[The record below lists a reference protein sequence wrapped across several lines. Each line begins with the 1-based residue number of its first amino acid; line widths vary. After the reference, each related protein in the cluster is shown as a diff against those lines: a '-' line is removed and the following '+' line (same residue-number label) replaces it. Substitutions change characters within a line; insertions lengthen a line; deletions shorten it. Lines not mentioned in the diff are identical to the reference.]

1 MQSHPDDERCPAGG
15 KALSAQFI
23 TAERPRVV
31 QGWTKVHTSAAILA
45 AAVVLGSGVAT
56 AGVGP
61 ETTTGVPVLP
71 VPMFE
76 ETGLP
81 AFSMPVGATAL
92 DASTATGG
100 AASTDSGTSA
110 FDGGTSTSGN
120 GATGTGSSGDGA
132 GSTSM
137 TSMMSRSWGDAAS
150 QNAQTV
156 GITPV
161 TLAATCQ
168 IEASGCQTNPASAS
182 TTITGTFQMLDST
195 YTSMINAAVAANP
208 SLAANIVPGL
218 AGKLD
223 PATESIAAAEY
234 LKQGAVSL
242 QNNGIANPS
251 VLDVRGYYNF
261 GPGNA
266 VAIANAPD
274 GALMSSQISGLT
286 DAQFKSNGINPATTT
301 VGQWRASVTAKIGS
315 SAATSPVL
323 LAKS

>member
-1 MQSHPDDERCPAGG
+1 MQSHPDDERCPAGS
-15 KALSAQFI
+15 KTLSGQFI

-31 QGWTKVHTSAAILA
+31 QGWTKAHSSAAILT
-45 AAVVLGSGVAT
+45 AAVLLGSGVAM

-100 AASTDSGTSA
+100 AASTDSGTST
-110 FDGGTSTSGN
+110 FDGGTSTSGS

-161 TLAATCQ
+161 ALAATCQ

-242 QNNGIANPS
+242 QNNGISNPS

-261 GPGNA
+261 GPSAGA
-266 VAIANAPD
+266 AIAKASPD
-274 GALMSSQISGLT
+274 QLISDLVPLT
-286 DAQFKSNGINPATTT
+286 ASGYKSNGIVPGVTT
-301 VGQWRASVTAKIGS
+301 VGAWQSSVTNKIGASAASASV
-315 SAATSPVL
+315 L
-323 LAKS
+323 LSKS

>member
-1 MQSHPDDERCPAGG
+1 MQSHLDGERCSAAGMLLPG
-15 KALSAQFI
+15 RFM
-23 TAERPRVV
+23 TVERPGVV
-31 QGWTKVHTSAAILA
+31 QAWTKAHTSAALLA
-45 AAVVLGSGVAT
+45 AAVLLGSGVAV

-61 ETTTGVPVLP
+61 ETLKGVPVLP
-71 VPMFE
+71 VPVFE

-81 AFSMPVGATAL
+81 AFSMPVGVTAL
-92 DASTATGG
+92 DASTVTGG
-100 AASTDSGTSA
+100 AASTDSGTST
-110 FDGGTSTSGN
+110 FDGGTSTSGS

-161 TLAATCQ
+161 ALAATCQ
-168 IEASGCQTNPASAS
+168 IEASGCQTNPASGS

-195 YTSMINAAVAANP
+195 YTAMIKAAVADNP

-223 PATESIAAAEY
+223 SATQSIAAAEY

-242 QNNGIANPS
+242 QNNGIPNPS

-261 GPGNA
+261 GPAAG
-266 VAIANAPD
+266 ANISQAASGD
-274 GALMSSQISGLT
+274 LMSSQVSGLT
-286 DAQFKSNGINPATTT
+286 TAQLKANGIDPATTT
-301 VGQWRASVTAKIGS
+301 VGQWRASVTAKIGA
-315 SAATSPVL
+315 SAASAPVL
-323 LAKS
+323 LAKA

>member
-1 MQSHPDDERCPAGG
+1 MQSHPDDEPCSA
-15 KALSAQFI
+15 ACMLLSGQSIAV
-23 TAERPRVV
+23 ERLGVV
-31 QGWTKVHTSAAILA
+31 QGWTKAHTSAAILA
-45 AAVVLGSGVAT
+45 AAVLLGSGVAT

-61 ETTTGVPVLP
+61 ETLKGVPVLP
-71 VPMFE
+71 IPVFE

-92 DASTATGG
+92 DASTPTGG
-100 AASTDSGTSA
+100 AASTDSGTST
-110 FDGGTSTSGN
+110 FGGGTSTSGS
-120 GATGTGSSGDGA
+120 ATGTGSSGDGSD
-132 GSTSM
+132 STSM
-137 TSMMSRSWGDAAS
+137 TSMMSRPWGDAAS

-161 TLAATCQ
+161 ALAATCQ
-168 IEASGCQTNPASAS
+168 IEAGGCQTNPASAS

-195 YTSMINAAVAANP
+195 YTSMIKAAVADNP

-242 QNNGIANPS
+242 QNNGISNPS

-261 GPGNA
+261 GPSAGA
-266 VAIANAPD
+266 AIAKASPD
-274 GALMSSQISGLT
+274 QLISDLVPLT
-286 DAQFKSNGINPATTT
+286 AAGYKNNGIVQGVTT
-301 VGQWRASVTAKIGS
+301 VGAWQASVTNKIGA
-315 SAATSPVL
+315 SAASASVL
-323 LAKS
+323 LSKS

>member
-1 MQSHPDDERCPAGG
+1 MQSHPDERRSAAGLLLPG
-15 KALSAQFI
+15 QLI
-23 TAERPRVV
+23 TGERPDVV
-31 QGWTKVHTSAAILA
+31 QGWTKAHTSAAILA
-45 AAVVLGSGVAT
+45 ATVLLGSGVAT

-61 ETTTGVPVLP
+61 ETLKGVPVLP
-71 VPMFE
+71 VPVFE

-92 DASTATGG
+92 DASTPTGG
-100 AASTDSGTSA
+100 AASTDSGTST
-110 FDGGTSTSGN
+110 FGDGTLTFGST
-120 GATGTGSSGDGA
+120 TGTGSSGDGSD
-132 GSTSM
+132 STSM
-137 TSMMSRSWGDAAS
+137 TSMMSRPWGDAAS

-161 TLAATCQ
+161 ALAATCQ
-168 IEASGCQTNPASAS
+168 IEASGCQTNPTTSS
-182 TTITGTFQMLDST
+182 TTITGTFEMLDST

-223 PATESIAAAEY
+223 PATESIAAAQY
-234 LKQGAVSL
+234 LKQGAISL

-266 VAIANAPD
+266 VAIARAND
-274 GALMSSQISGLT
+274 GDLMSSQISGLT
-286 DAQFKSNGINPATTT
+286 AAQFKSNGIDPASTT
-301 VGQWRASVTAKIGS
+301 VGQWRASVTAKIGT
-315 SAATSPVL
+315 SAAAAPVL
-323 LAKS
+323 LARS

>member
-1 MQSHPDDERCPAGG
+1 MQSHPDDERCSAAGMLLPG
-15 KALSAQFI
+15 QFI
-23 TAERPRVV
+23 TVERPGVV
-31 QGWTKVHTSAAILA
+31 QGWTKAHTSAAVLA
-45 AAVVLGSGVAT
+45 AAVLLGSGVAT

-92 DASTATGG
+92 DASTAAGG
-100 AASTDSGTSA
+100 AASTDSGSST
-110 FDGGTSTSGN
+110 FGGGTSTSGS
-120 GATGTGSSGDGA
+120 ATGTGGSGDGSD
-132 GSTSM
+132 STSM
-137 TSMMSRSWGDAAS
+137 TSMMSRPWGDAAS

-161 TLAATCQ
+161 ALAATCQ

-182 TTITGTFQMLDST
+182 TTITGTFQMLDAT
-195 YTSMINAAVAANP
+195 YTSMIKAAVADNP

-223 PATESIAAAEY
+223 PATQSIAAAEY

-242 QNNGIANPS
+242 QNNGIPNPT

-261 GPGNA
+261 GPAAG
-266 VAIANAPD
+266 ANISQAASGD
-274 GALMSSQISGLT
+274 LMSSQVSGLT
-286 DAQFKSNGINPATTT
+286 TAQLKANGIDPATTT
-301 VGQWRASVTAKIGS
+301 VGQWRASVTAKIGA
-315 SAATSPVL
+315 SAASAPVL
-323 LAKS
+323 LGKA

>member
-1 MQSHPDDERCPAGG
+1 MQSHPDDERCSAAGML
-15 KALSAQFI
+15 LSGQFI
-23 TAERPRVV
+23 AVERPGVV
-31 QGWTKVHTSAAILA
+31 QGWTKAHTSAAILA
-45 AAVVLGSGVAT
+45 VAVLLGSGVAT

-61 ETTTGVPVLP
+61 ETLKGVPVLP
-71 VPMFE
+71 VPVFE

-92 DASTATGG
+92 DASTPTGG
-100 AASTDSGTSA
+100 AASTDSGTST
-110 FDGGTSTSGN
+110 FGGGTSTSGS
-120 GATGTGSSGDGA
+120 ATGTGSSGDGSD
-132 GSTSM
+132 STSM
-137 TSMMSRSWGDAAS
+137 TSMMAKPWGDAAS

-161 TLAATCQ
+161 ALAATCQ

-242 QNNGIANPS
+242 QSNGISNPS

-274 GALMSSQISGLT
+274 GALMSSQVSGLSA
-286 DAQFKSNGINPATTT
+286 AQFKSNGIDPATTT

-315 SAATSPVL
+315 SAATSSVL

>member
-1 MQSHPDDERCPAGG
+1 MQSHLDGDRCTAAGMLLPG
-15 KALSAQFI
+15 WFM
-23 TAERPRVV
+23 TVERPCVV
-31 QGWTKVHTSAAILA
+31 QAWTKAHTSAAILA
-45 AAVVLGSGVAT
+45 AAVLLGSGVAV

-61 ETTTGVPVLP
+61 ETLKGVPVLP

-100 AASTDSGTSA
+100 AALTDSGTST
-110 FDGGTSTSGN
+110 FGN

-161 TLAATCQ
+161 ALAATCQ
-168 IEASGCQTNPASAS
+168 IEAGGCQTNPASAS

-195 YTSMINAAVAANP
+195 YTSMINAAMAANP

-223 PATESIAAAEY
+223 PATESIAAAQY
-234 LKQGAVSL
+234 LKQGATSL

-286 DAQFKSNGINPATTT
+286 DTQFKSNGINPATTT

>member
-31 QGWTKVHTSAAILA
+31 QGWTKAHTSAAILA
-45 AAVVLGSGVAT
+45 AAVLLGSGVAT

-100 AASTDSGTSA
+100 AASTDSGTS
-110 FDGGTSTSGN
+110 TSGN

-161 TLAATCQ
+161 ALAATCQ

-182 TTITGTFQMLDST
+182 TTITGTFQMLDNT

-242 QNNGIANPS
+242 QNNGIPNPG
-251 VLDVRGYYNF
+251 LF
-261 GPGNA
+261 NA
-266 VAIANAPD
+266 AGWAALRPPCCIQ
-274 GALMSSQISGLT
+274 GA
-286 DAQFKSNGINPATTT
+286 K
-301 VGQWRASVTAKIGS
+301 
-315 SAATSPVL
+315 
-323 LAKS
+323 

>member
-15 KALSAQFI
+15 KTLSGQFI

-31 QGWTKVHTSAAILA
+31 QGWTKAHSSAAILT
-45 AAVVLGSGVAT
+45 AAVLLGSGVAM

-100 AASTDSGTSA
+100 AASTDSGTST
-110 FDGGTSTSGN
+110 FDGGTSTSGS

-161 TLAATCQ
+161 ALAATCQ

-242 QNNGIANPS
+242 QNNGIPNPS

-261 GPGNA
+261 GPTAGAA
-266 VAIANAPD
+266 VASAPPD
-274 GALMSSQISGLT
+274 TLMSAVVPLSAAGY
-286 DAQFKSNGINPATTT
+286 KNNGIVPGVTT
-301 VGQWRASVTAKIGS
+301 VGAWQQSVTSKIGASAAS
-315 SAATSPVL
+315 SAVL
-323 LAKS
+323 LSKS

>member
-1 MQSHPDDERCPAGG
+1 MQSVTPPPRDSLHRHRSGRWLWPRVILLMPVVALVGIAGHPAVADT
-15 KALSAQFI
+15 
-23 TAERPRVV
+23 TAETLK
-31 QGWTKVHTSAAILA
+31 GI
-45 AAVVLGSGVAT
+45 
-56 AGVGP
+56 
-61 ETTTGVPVLP
+61 PVLP

-92 DASTATGG
+92 DASTATGD
-100 AASTDSGTSA
+100 AASSDNSTST
-110 FDGGTSTSGN
+110 FDGGTSTSGS

-161 TLAATCQ
+161 ALAATCQ

-195 YTSMINAAVAANP
+195 YTSMIKAAVADNP

-223 PATESIAAAEY
+223 PATQSIAAAQY
-234 LKQGAVSL
+234 LKQGATSL

-286 DAQFKSNGINPATTT
+286 EAQFKANGINPATTT